1 MSTRDNQTE
10 ENFTFSDADDQSAS
24 IDPQEEAYL
33 RGQTAVSSSSTKW
46 RLAVAGVVVLLLIV
60 LVMSFFRGGNS
71 GSAEKLA
78 ALENRIAQIEEKLA
92 KMDWIEKSVTRIGAQ
107 EQNFGMLSERVERFE
122 AGVKQEL
129 NEISRQIKAL
139 REQPP
144 AKPPAVES
152 AAPKTTAA
160 KTHSVKS
167 GETLYS
173 ISRKYDLSV
182 DRLRSLNGLAASDTI
197 YPGQKLVVAP
207 KQ

>member
-1 MSTRDNQTE
+1 MNTRDNQTE
-10 ENFTFSDADDQSAS
+10 DNFTFSDADDQAAS

-33 RGQTAVSSSSTKW
+33 RGQTGVSSSSSKW
-46 RLAVAGVVVLLLIV
+46 RLAIAGGVVLLLIV
-60 LVMSFFRGGNS
+60 LAMTFFSGGNS
-71 GSAEKLA
+71 GSAEKLQ
-78 ALENRIAQIEEKLA
+78 ALESRIAQIEEKLA

-144 AKPPAVES
+144 AKPPAVET
-152 AAPKTTAA
+152 AAPKTAAA
-160 KTHSVKS
+160 KTHTVKS

-173 ISRKYDLSV
+173 ISRQYDLSI
-182 DRLRSLNGLAASDTI
+182 DRLRSLNRLTDSDTI
-197 YPGQKLVVAP
+197 YPGQKLVVTP
-207 KQ
+207 KD